1 MKNVILFIIDEIS
14 MVSNEKL
21 IYIYL
26 GLRDIY
32 DTGNSDDGWFGK
44 INILIFRDLLQVS
57 PVNEQSPFLPSNAK
71 NSDKYLH
78 ALDACY
84 KFMGKVVYLQ

>member
-1 MKNVILFIIDEIS
+1 

-21 IYIYL
+21 IYKHL

-44 INILIFRDLLQVS
+44 INILIFGDLLHRHFYHKIQKIVI
-57 PVNEQSPFLPSNAK
+57 NI
-71 NSDKYLH
+71 YMH
-78 ALDACY
+78 
-84 KFMGKVVYLQ
+84 